1 MKRMLAMLSFFPL
14 LLGSCS
20 GNGGEKEFSI
30 QLYSVREL
38 IGNPEL
44 YAENHVQ
51 VLSEL
56 AGMGYTGV
64 EAACYNDG
72 LLYGVSPE
80 QFKADIEA
88 AGLKPLSSHVSLA
101 LSENAL
107 MTGDFSVELAWWD
120 KCIAAHKAAGM
131 SYLVMPWFPVP
142 AELDAL
148 KRYCDY
154 FNEIGRRCNEQ
165 GLRFGYHNH
174 SHEFN
179 KIGDKVVYDFIL
191 ENTDPELVFM
201 QMDVYWAV
209 MGRVSPVE
217 YFKKYP
223 GRFEL
228 LHIKDYS
235 ALGQSGMVGFDA
247 IFNNFELSG
256 TRDIVVEIEF
266 STCGDIMQ
274 SCRESADYLKAAE
287 FVK

>member
-107 MTGDFSVELAWWD
+107 MTGDFSVELAW
-120 KCIAAHKAAGM
+120 
-131 SYLVMPWFPVP
+131 
-142 AELDAL
+142 
-148 KRYCDY
+148 
-154 FNEIGRRCNEQ
+154 
-165 GLRFGYHNH
+165 
-174 SHEFN
+174 
-179 KIGDKVVYDFIL
+179 
-191 ENTDPELVFM
+191 
-201 QMDVYWAV
+201 
-209 MGRVSPVE
+209 
-217 YFKKYP
+217 
-223 GRFEL
+223 
-228 LHIKDYS
+228 
-235 ALGQSGMVGFDA
+235 
-247 IFNNFELSG
+247 
-256 TRDIVVEIEF
+256 
-266 STCGDIMQ
+266 
-274 SCRESADYLKAAE
+274 
-287 FVK
+287 